1 MRREDSRSEQGA
13 ATELGFI
20 FTFLLGVLLLSMFA
34 TWAYGLETAT
44 RERWNL
50 VAIEENMADV
60 AVAVERADEASR
72 LSPNL
77 TYAEQ
82 VTWRPLEADARQ
94 MRLTLEE
101 DRLVLETAESI
112 LDRVAPISSNGRGN
126 HSGSIELSGVRTIWV
141 VHDNGLTTISTAA
154 PY

>member
-1 MRREDSRSEQGA
+1 MRREDPRTEQGA

-60 AVAVERADEASR
+60 AAAVERADEASR

-112 LDRVAPISSNGRGN
+112 LDQVAPISSNGRGN